1 MDKDLLVRIALVV
14 LVVGAYLIADRVE
27 FHSAVAAPLAVV
39 LVAVVMFWPRS
50 THRGDG
56 ADAK

>member
-14 LVVGAYLIADRVE
+14 LVVGAYLIADRVG
-27 FHSAVAAPLAVV
+27 FHSAVVAPVAVV

-50 THRGDG
+50 TLSLIHI
-56 ADAK
+56 

>member
-14 LVVGAYLIADRVE
+14 LVVGAYLIADRVG
-27 FHSAVAAPLAVV
+27 FHTVVVAPVTVV

-50 THRGDG
+50 TNRGDG
-56 ADAK
+56 TDVK